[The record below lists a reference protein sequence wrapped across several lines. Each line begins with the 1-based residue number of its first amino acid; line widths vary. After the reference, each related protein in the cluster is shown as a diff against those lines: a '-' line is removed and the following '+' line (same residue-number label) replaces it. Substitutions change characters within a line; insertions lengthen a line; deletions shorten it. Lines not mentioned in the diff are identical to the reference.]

1 MSISYAS
8 NVASLRLSTKL
19 KQTASQLSTSYERLS
34 SGQRINKATD
44 DPAGLALADKL
55 NNESRLMTV
64 AIRNA
69 NDALSLTNIAD
80 AALGEINNVLSRMSE
95 LATQAASSGFTAA
108 QRSVLQ
114 TEFVALGSEV
124 DRISTAV
131 TFNSIQLL
139 SNSSNQVAQVGI
151 TADTF
156 SQMTIPS
163 VLGTLAVMG
172 LGQGSRLTYSLT
184 GTTVN
189 FGVSAARNAMTAL
202 ANAIDNITQQRG
214 VIGATQSRLS
224 AAVNTLTVTREN
236 TIAAESQIRETDVAT
251 EASQLLRLQVL
262 QQAQTALLA
271 QSNQQPS
278 RILAVLGL

>member
-19 KQTASQLSTSYERLS
+19 KQTASKLSTSYERLS
-34 SGQRINKATD
+34 SGQRINKAND

-80 AALGEINNVLSRMSE
+80 AALGEIGTILQRMSE

-151 TADTF
+151 TADAF
-156 SQMTIPS
+156 SQIAMPS
-163 VLGTLAVMG
+163 ALGTLANMG

-202 ANAIDNITQQRG
+202 ANAIDNITRQRG
-214 VIGATQSRLS
+214 VVGATQSRLS
-224 AAVNTLTVTREN
+224 AAVNTLTVAREN

-271 QSNQQPS
+271 QSNQQPA